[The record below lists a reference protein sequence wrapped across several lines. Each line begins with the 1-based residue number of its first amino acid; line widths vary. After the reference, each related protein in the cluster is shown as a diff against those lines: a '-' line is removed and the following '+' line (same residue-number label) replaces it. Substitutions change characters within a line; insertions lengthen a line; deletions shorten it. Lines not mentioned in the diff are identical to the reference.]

1 MATISQ
7 LRAQRTNVIAAM
19 SEKEQTVK
27 NMDANMRALRG
38 EIDKLRKQERQLT
51 AEITK
56 LARDEL

>member
-7 LRAQRTNVIAAM
+7 LREQRAKLVSHMTNL
-19 SEKEQTVK
+19 SDQVK
-27 NMDANMRALRG
+27 AMDADMRKKRG

-56 LARDEL
+56 LSRDEL

>member
-7 LRAQRTNVIAAM
+7 LREQRAKLVTHMTNLSDQVKAM
-19 SEKEQTVK
+19 DT
-27 NMDANMRALRG
+27 DMRKKRG

-56 LARDEL
+56 LSRDEL